1 MRTYANSP
9 AASQDE
15 ARRAVMATRKRWTRT
30 VGTRRGNRIRIYQR
44 AASGN
49 LQMAVW
55 NPEKKQYR
63 QISLGHTDRERATRE
78 AAEMVRLR
86 DAGEWI
92 DSRSLTLGIMVAR
105 YLAENTHARDGSL
118 KTEHY
123 RRGCERYAKYL
134 IDWFGADTPV
144 IELTPERMAGYAA
157 ARRNG
162 QINGRAVGATA
173 VHQDIKLLKSMMK
186 WATGV
191 YNNGRP
197 LLDRNPLTGFAV
209 PKTRNPIR
217 PLIDAETVETLMAVA
232 DRVSALLPLLITLMD
247 STGRRLSSVLGLRW
261 DDFDFE
267 NRTITWRAELDKKR
281 RTSVMPMPTQAEQ
294 ALLRF
299 RTEQPTIG
307 SALVFPMKHDPTR
320 AVSRQLAAA
329 WLQQAY
335 GYTTIDRPNGGL
347 WHPFR
352 RKWATERKDYP
363 LRDLAAAGGWEDL
376 PTADRKSTR
385 LISSHSQISYAVF
398 CLKK

>member
-1 MRTYANSP
+1 
-9 AASQDE
+9 
-15 ARRAVMATRKRWTRT
+15 MATRKRWSRT

-92 DSRSLTLGIMVAR
+92 DSRSLTLGILVAR
-105 YLAENTHARDGSL
+105 WLAENTHARDGSL

-123 RRGCERYAKYL
+123 RSGCERYAKYL

-144 IELTPERMAGYAA
+144 VELTPERMAAYAA
-157 ARRNG
+157 ARRSG

-217 PLIDAETVETLMAVA
+217 PMIEAETVERLMAVA
-232 DRVSALLPLLITLMD
+232 DRVTPLLPLLITLMD

-261 DDFDFE
+261 DDFNFE
-267 NRTITWRAELDKKR
+267 KRTITWRAELDKKR
-281 RTSVMPMPTQAEQ
+281 RTWAVPMPKEAEV
-294 ALLRF
+294 ALLKF
-299 RTEQPTIG
+299 RAEHPAIG
-307 SALVFPMKHDPTR
+307 SALVFPMKNDPTR
-320 AVSRQLAAA
+320 AVSRQLAAD
-329 WLQQAY
+329 WLKRAY
-335 GYTTIDRPNGGL
+335 RYAKIERPKGGL
-347 WHPFR
+347 RHPFR
-352 RKWATERKDYP
+352 RKRAPERNDYP
-363 LRDLAAAGGWEDL
+363 LRDLAAAGGWEGL
-376 PTADRKSTR
+376 LTALMYQQPDEDTLRHVIDHPKP
-385 LISSHSQISYAVF
+385 
-398 CLKK
+398 LKKRSQNG

>member
-1 MRTYANSP
+1 
-9 AASQDE
+9 
-15 ARRAVMATRKRWTRT
+15 MATRKRWSRT

-55 NPEKKQYR
+55 DPEKKQYR
-63 QISLGHTDRERATRE
+63 QVSLGHTDRERATRE

-92 DSRSLTLGIMVAR
+92 DSRSLTFGILSAR

-123 RRGCERYAKYL
+123 RRGCERYIKYL
-134 IDWFGADTPV
+134 IAWFGADTPV
-144 IELTPERMAGYAA
+144 IELTPERMTGYAT
-157 ARRNG
+157 ARRSG
-162 QINGRAVGATA
+162 QINGRPVGATA

-217 PLIDAETVETLMAVA
+217 PMIEAETVEKLMAVA
-232 DRVSALLPLLITLMD
+232 DRVTPLLPLLITLMD

-267 NRTITWRAELDKKR
+267 KRTITWRAELDKKR
-281 RTSVMPMPTQAEQ
+281 RTWLVPMPEEAEQ
-294 ALLRF
+294 ALLKF
-299 RTEQPTIG
+299 RAEHPAIG
-307 SALVFPMKHDPTR
+307 SALVFPMKNDPQR
-320 AVSRQLAAA
+320 PVSRQLAAD
-329 WLQQAY
+329 WLKRAY
-335 GYTTIDRPNGGL
+335 RYAGIVRPKGGL

-376 PTADRKSTR
+376 PTALMYQQPDEDTLRHVIDHPKP
-385 LISSHSQISYAVF
+385 
-398 CLKK
+398 LKKRSQNS

>member
-1 MRTYANSP
+1 
-9 AASQDE
+9 
-15 ARRAVMATRKRWTRT
+15 MATRKRWSRT

-44 AASGN
+44 SASGN

-55 NPEKKQYR
+55 DPVKKRYKQV
-63 QISLGHTDRERATRE
+63 SLGHTDRERATRE

-92 DSRSLTLGIMVAR
+92 DSRSLTLGILVAR

-123 RRGCERYAKYL
+123 RRGCERYSKYL
-134 IDWFGADTPV
+134 VDWFGADTPV
-144 IELTPERMAGYAA
+144 VELTPERMAGYAT
-157 ARRNG
+157 ARRSG

-173 VHQDIKLLKSMMK
+173 LHQDIKLLKSMMK

-197 LLDRNPLTGFAV
+197 LLDRNPLTGFAI

-217 PLIDAETVETLMAVA
+217 PMIEEETVEKLRAVA
-232 DRVSALLPLLITLMD
+232 GRVSPLMPLLITLMD

-267 NRTITWRAELDKKR
+267 KRTITWRAELDKKR
-281 RTSVMPMPTQAEQ
+281 RTWIVPMPTQAEV
-294 ALLRF
+294 ALLEYRA
-299 RTEQPTIG
+299 EHPAIG
-307 SALVFPMKHDPTR
+307 SALVFPMMSEPTKAVTRHLASDWMQR
-320 AVSRQLAAA
+320 AYRYA
-329 WLQQAY
+329 
-335 GYTTIDRPNGGL
+335 GIKRPKGSL
-347 WHPFR
+347 WHAFR
-352 RKWATERKDYP
+352 RRWATLRKDYP

-376 PTADRKSTR
+376 PTALMYQHPDQETLRRVIDHPKQR
-385 LISSHSQISYAVF
+385 QKRSQNG
-398 CLKK
+398 

>member
-1 MRTYANSP
+1 
-9 AASQDE
+9 
-15 ARRAVMATRKRWTRT
+15 MATRKRWSRT

-63 QISLGHTDRERATRE
+63 QVSLGHTDRERATRE

-92 DSRSLTLGIMVAR
+92 DSRSLTFGILSAR

-123 RRGCERYAKYL
+123 RRGCERYIKYL
-134 IDWFGADTPV
+134 IAWFGADTPV
-144 IELTPERMAGYAA
+144 IELTPERMTGYAT
-157 ARRNG
+157 ARRSG

-197 LLDRNPLTGFAV
+197 LPDRNPLTGFAV

-217 PLIDAETVETLMAVA
+217 PMIDTDTVEKLMAVA
-232 DRVSALLPLLITLMD
+232 DRVSPLMSLLITLMD

-267 NRTITWRAELDKKR
+267 KETVTWRPELDKKR
-281 RTSVMPMPTQAEQ
+281 RKWVVPMPKKAKQ
-294 ALLRF
+294 ALLAF
-299 RTEQPTIG
+299 RVEHPAIG
-307 SALVFPMKHDPTR
+307 SALVFPMVNDPTKVVTRHLASDWMHR
-320 AVSRQLAAA
+320 AYRYAGIERQK
-329 WLQQAY
+329 
-335 GYTTIDRPNGGL
+335 GGL

-352 RKWATERKDYP
+352 RKWATARKDYP
-363 LRDLAAAGGWEDL
+363 LRDTMAAGGWEDE
-376 PTADRKSTR
+376 PTAMKYQQPDEATLRE
-385 LISSHSQISYAVF
+385 LIDNPKP
-398 CLKK
+398 LKKRSQNS

>member
-1 MRTYANSP
+1 
-9 AASQDE
+9 
-15 ARRAVMATRKRWTRT
+15 MATRKRWSRT

-55 NPEKKQYR
+55 DPEKKQYR
-63 QISLGHTDRERATRE
+63 QVSLGHTDRERATRE

-92 DSRSLTLGIMVAR
+92 DSRSLTFGILSAR

-123 RRGCERYAKYL
+123 RRGCERYIKYL
-134 IDWFGADTPV
+134 IAWFGADTPV

-157 ARRNG
+157 ARRTG

-217 PLIDAETVETLMAVA
+217 PMIDTETVEKLMAVA
-232 DRVSALLPLLITLMD
+232 DRVSPLMPLLITLMD

-267 NRTITWRAELDKKR
+267 KGNITWRPELDKKR
-281 RTSVMPMPTQAEQ
+281 RKWVVPMPKKAKE
-294 ALLRF
+294 ALLKF
-299 RTEQPTIG
+299 RTEHPTIG
-307 SALVFPMKHDPTR
+307 SALAFPMVNNATKPVTR
-320 AVSRQLAAA
+320 HLASDWMHRAYRYAGIERQK
-329 WLQQAY
+329 
-335 GYTTIDRPNGGL
+335 GGL

-352 RKWATERKDYP
+352 RKWATERKDFP
-363 LRDLAAAGGWEDL
+363 VRDTMAAGGWEDE
-376 PTADRKSTR
+376 PTAMMYQQPDEDTLRQ
-385 LISSHSQISYAVF
+385 LIDNPKP
-398 CLKK
+398 LKKRSQNS

>member
-1 MRTYANSP
+1 
-9 AASQDE
+9 
-15 ARRAVMATRKRWTRT
+15 MATRKRWSRT
-30 VGTRRGNRIRIYQR
+30 VGTRRGNRVRIYER
-44 AASGN
+44 EAGAN

-55 NPEKKQYR
+55 DPQRKQYR
-63 QISLGHTDRERATRE
+63 QVSLGHTDRERATRD

-92 DSRSLTLGIMVAR
+92 DSRSLTLGILVAR

-134 IDWFGADTPV
+134 IGWFSADTPV

-162 QINGRAVGATA
+162 QINGRPVGATA

-197 LLDRNPLTGFAV
+197 LLDRNPLTGFAI

-217 PLIDAETVETLMAVA
+217 PLIDAETVEKLTAVA
-232 DRVSALLPLLITLMD
+232 HQVSPLLPLLITLMD

-261 DDFDFE
+261 DDFDFGK
-267 NRTITWRAELDKKR
+267 RAITWRAELDKKR
-281 RTSVMPMPTQAEQ
+281 RRWVVPMPTQAEE
-294 ALLRF
+294 ALLKF
-299 RTEQPTIG
+299 RADHPAIG
-307 SALVFPMKHDPTR
+307 SALVFPMKNDPTR
-320 AVSRQLAAA
+320 AVNRQLAAD
-329 WLQQAY
+329 WLKRAY
-335 GYTTIDRPNGGL
+335 RYAGIERQKGGL

-363 LRDLAAAGGWEDL
+363 VRDVADAGGWEDL
-376 PTADRKSTR
+376 PTAMMYQHADQETLRHASGPPK
-385 LISSHSQISYAVF
+385 HG
-398 CLKK
+398 KKRTQNR

>member
-1 MRTYANSP
+1 
-9 AASQDE
+9 
-15 ARRAVMATRKRWTRT
+15 MATRKRWSRT

-144 IELTPERMAGYAA
+144 VELTPERMTGYAT
-157 ARRNG
+157 ARRSG
-162 QINGRAVGATA
+162 QINGRPVGATA

-217 PLIDAETVETLMAVA
+217 PMIDSETVEKLLAVA
-232 DRVSALLPLLITLMD
+232 DRVSPLMPLLITLMD

-267 NRTITWRAELDKKR
+267 KGNITWRPELDKKR
-281 RTSVMPMPTQAEQ
+281 RKWVVPMPKKAKE
-294 ALLRF
+294 ALLKF
-299 RTEQPTIG
+299 RAEHPAIG
-307 SALVFPMKHDPTR
+307 SALVFPMVNDPTKPVTRHLASDWMHR
-320 AVSRQLAAA
+320 AYRYA
-329 WLQQAY
+329 
-335 GYTTIDRPNGGL
+335 GIDRQKGGL

-352 RKWATERKDYP
+352 RKWATERKDFP
-363 LRDLAAAGGWEDL
+363 LRDTMAAGGWEDE
-376 PTADRKSTR
+376 PTAMKYQQPDEDTLRQ
-385 LISSHSQISYAVF
+385 LIDNPKP
-398 CLKK
+398 LKKRSQNS